1 MTSADPDGACDA
13 DAGARRRRSAAPAV
27 VLVVL
32 APIVGEFFL
41 GNLTLDKVP
50 ILVLFTPLYG
60 GGALFIRE
68 TVRRALRGWP
78 SMILLAAAYGLIEE
92 GPVDQ
97 LLWNPG
103 YSGAH
108 DALAGDAYLP
118 VPGTNVSIV
127 QAVLSLHVIW
137 SICVPIALVEALF
150 PDRRT
155 TPWLA
160 RPGYAGAAALFGAG
174 VVIGFVGTRVEDP
187 FRATPLQHALSI
199 AVIVVLIVLACVVPA
214 GRPRVARDAPPPWL
228 VGVATLLPT
237 SSMLVLVMF
246 WPAGWSQWISVA
258 AWFLVAGVLAW
269 AVGYWSRCRGWGA
282 PHRLAATAGA
292 MATYAWIAFPHEP
305 VGGGSRSVDLIGN
318 IVCAVAA
325 AALVALAA
333 RRIAPRT
340 GSRGAPDA
348 SGVGAPAPPS
358 AWRLLIPPV
367 VATVTIVVIVAAVS
381 VLQHDDL
388 LARAQAADPGAPR
401 SALLAQLW
409 GRVTFGVLLAVSW
422 PLALRRLARGSTT
435 AYRRCRRVAVAAAIL
450 LLVSAAVAP
459 GPGWLRL
466 AHVALAV
473 CEIGIYAAALHP
485 ALRSWYAASTGAPG
499 RREGG

>member
-1 MTSADPDGACDA
+1 MMRADPDDVSLA
-13 DAGARRRRSAAPAV
+13 DAGARTRRSHAAAPAV
-27 VLVVL
+27 VLVLL

-60 GGALFIRE
+60 GGALLIRE
-68 TVRRALRGWP
+68 TVRRAHRGWP
-78 SMILLAAAYGLIEE
+78 SMILLAAAYALIEE

-150 PDRRT
+150 ADRRT

-160 RPGYAGAAALFGAG
+160 RPGYAVAAVLFGSG
-174 VVIGFVGTRVEDP
+174 VAIGYVGTRMEDP
-187 FRATPLQHALSI
+187 FRATPSQHALSI
-199 AVIVVLIVLACVVPA
+199 VVIVLLTGVAFLVPV
-214 GRPRVARDAPPPWL
+214 GRTRVERAAPPPWL
-228 VGVATLLPT
+228 VGVATLLLT

-246 WPAGWSQWISVA
+246 WPTEWSQWISVA
-258 AWFLVAGVLAW
+258 AWALAVGVLAL
-269 AVGYWSRCRGWGA
+269 ALGYWSRCRGWGDA
-282 PHRLAATAGA
+282 HRLAVTAGA

-305 VGGGSRSVDLIGN
+305 VGGGHRAVDLAGN
-318 IVCAVAA
+318 ILCAVAA
-325 AALVALAA
+325 AVLVTLAA
-333 RRIAPRT
+333 RRITART
-340 GSRGAPDA
+340 GSRGDPGA
-348 SGVGAPAPPS
+348 SSAGGSAPPA

-367 VATVTIVVIVAAVS
+367 IATVVIVVIVAAVS

-388 LARAQAADPGAPR
+388 LALAHAADPGAPHA
-401 SALLAQLW
+401 ALLAQLW
-409 GRVTFGVLLAVSW
+409 GRVTFGILLAVSW
-422 PLALRRLARGSTT
+422 PLTLRRLARGSTT
-435 AYRRCRRVAVAAAIL
+435 AYRRCRRIALAAAIL
-450 LLVSAAVAP
+450 LLISAAVAP

-466 AHVALAV
+466 AHIALAV
-473 CEIGIYAAALHP
+473 CELGIYVATLHP
-485 ALRSWYAASTGAPG
+485 AMRAWYATSTRPATPS
-499 RREGG
+499 